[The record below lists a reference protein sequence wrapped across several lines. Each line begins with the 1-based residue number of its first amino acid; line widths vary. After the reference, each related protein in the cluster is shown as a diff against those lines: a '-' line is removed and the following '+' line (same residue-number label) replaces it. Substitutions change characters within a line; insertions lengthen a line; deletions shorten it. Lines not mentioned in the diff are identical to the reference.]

1 MCAGNGKITG
11 EGSRG
16 LTHPAADCDTATS
29 IAEIAYR
36 QGTETAHYV
45 RGMRSFRVKM
55 TIFIVLVVIVSA
67 SLLSFFSYRR
77 AEKSVFTQ
85 SEEKYRV
92 AADKYAQELTTWL
105 NANATIVDT
114 LAANIE
120 YSRFFDQDG
129 AFFHDYLKS
138 VYDSLNYNGYIYD
151 IYFTFPDNTMACAS
165 DFISDGSVDFAH
177 ERDWYMV
184 AAETNELYYSS
195 PYLDSDTKRTV
206 ITISKAVRADDELK
220 GIIAADIFV
229 DVLVDIIN
237 EADVAPDSYAF
248 LVDQNMGMV
257 VHPNSA
263 YAFTDKPIGLLQLPG
278 SPYADVVANIRKNSD
293 TTDYVTDYDGVT
305 RGIAVSKVENSG
317 WYVGIATSKAEM
329 MKGLDGLVNT
339 FLIAAIVSALIGGT
353 CTVFLAF
360 VLDKNRKQQQEY
372 AEKVLRLEKQAADEA
387 SEAKSRFLADMS
399 HEIRTPI
406 NAILGMNEMIIR
418 ETENR
423 EIMGYSRNIRQSG
436 QNLLAL
442 VNSILDFSKIENG
455 KMELVCAPYNVK
467 TQISYVMNSISE
479 RARAKDL
486 NLELNVDPTIPMEL
500 FGDNTRINEV
510 IMNLLT
516 NAVKYTEK
524 GTVTFVIKA
533 KERKA
538 TDAAEKAA
546 EAAKAGAAEKAAE
559 AAKAGAANEG
569 AASTAAA
576 ETDGKQILL
585 YFEVTDTGIGI
596 KEEDMKRLFESFERL
611 DVERNRNIEG
621 TGLGMSVCTKLL
633 SLMNSELKVKS
644 KYGEGSTFW
653 FEIWQKIENDEPI
666 GEFEVMNAE
675 AESEEVYRE
684 SFHAPTARILIV
696 DDTKMNVAVAA
707 NFLKKTDVQINTAL
721 SGPEA
726 IRLADENT
734 YDLILMDQRMP
745 GMDGTEAMKKIR
757 ELPSGKNT
765 KTPVICLTADVIRG
779 ARERYMA
786 EGFDGY
792 LTKPVDGRALE
803 RMLLDYLPEE
813 KIEIE
818 KEPEKEEK
826 KEEPQGE
833 VLFEALREAG
843 VNPKTGLY
851 FCQNEEMY
859 RAILSEYC
867 MESRI
872 KMPTLAECFEKRD
885 WKNYEIHIHSLKSTS
900 KTIGAEKLSG
910 MAADLEAAAGKGNEL
925 VLRDGHGPVMEL
937 YEKTVKA
944 IESHLDISDDGM
956 AEDDDI
962 FEFLPDDEQGA
973 GQEE

>member
-1 MCAGNGKITG
+1 
-11 EGSRG
+11 
-16 LTHPAADCDTATS
+16 
-29 IAEIAYR
+29 
-36 QGTETAHYV
+36 
-45 RGMRSFRVKM
+45 MRSFRVRI
-55 TIFIVLVVIVSA
+55 TILIVLVVIVSA
-67 SLLSFFSYRR
+67 GLLSFMSYRR

-92 AADKYAQELTTWL
+92 SADKYAQELTTWL
-105 NANATIVDT
+105 NANASIVDT

-129 AFFHDYLKS
+129 SFFHDYLKS
-138 VYDSLNYNGYIYD
+138 VYDSLNSKGYIYD

-165 DFISDGSVDFAH
+165 DFVSDGSVDFAH

-195 PYLDSDTKRTV
+195 PYLDSDTKATV
-206 ITISKAVRADDELK
+206 ITISKAVRADGELK

-237 EADVAPDSYAF
+237 EAEVAEDSYAF

-263 YAFTDKPIGLLQLPG
+263 YSFSDKPIGLLQLPG
-278 SPYADVVANIRKNSD
+278 SPYGEVVANIRKNSD
-293 TTDYVTDYDGVT
+293 GTVYLKDYDGVT
-305 RGIAVSKVENSG
+305 RGIVVSKMENSG

-329 MKGLDGLVNT
+329 MKGMDGLVTT

-360 VLDKNRKQQQEY
+360 VLDKNRRQQQEY

-406 NAILGMNEMIIR
+406 NAILGMNEMITR

-467 TQISYVMNSISE
+467 TQISYVVNSISE
-479 RARAKDL
+479 RARAKK
-486 NLELNVDPTIPMEL
+486 LELVLDIDPTIPTEL

-510 IMNLLT
+510 VMNLLT

-524 GTVTFVIKA
+524 GTVTLAIKG

-538 TDAAEKAA
+538 PEADAPAE
-546 EAAKAGAAEKAAE
+546 ER
-559 AAKAGAANEG
+559 EG
-569 AASTAAA
+569 ES
-576 ETDGKQILL
+576 ILL

-633 SLMNSELKVKS
+633 GLMNSELKVRS

-653 FEIWQKIENDEPI
+653 FELWQKIDKDEPI
-666 GEFEVMNAE
+666 GDFDVVNAE
-675 AESEEVYRE
+675 EEDEEIYRE
-684 SFHAPTARILIV
+684 KFHAPTALILIV
-696 DDTKMNVAVAA
+696 DDTKMNISVAA
-707 NFLKKTDVQINTAL
+707 NLLKKTDVRINTAL
-721 SGPEA
+721 SGQEA
-726 IRLADENT
+726 IRLAGENQ

-745 GMDGTEAMKKIR
+745 GMDGTEAMQEIR
-757 ELPSGKNT
+757 KLPGKLNE
-765 KTPVICLTADVIRG
+765 KTPIICLTADVIRG
-779 ARERYMA
+779 ARERYIQQ
-786 EGFDGY
+786 GFDGY
-792 LTKPVDGRALE
+792 LTKPIDGYELE
-803 RMLLDYLPEE
+803 KTLLTHLPKE
-813 KIEIE
+813 KIQIVERPREEAAGPGDE
-818 KEPEKEEK
+818 KTAE
-826 KEEPQGE
+826 
-833 VLFEALREAG
+833 LFEALAKAG
-843 VNPKTGLY
+843 VDPKTGLF
-851 FCQNEEMY
+851 FCQGDTEMY
-859 RAILSEYC
+859 KSILSEFC
-867 MESRI
+867 Q
-872 KMPTLAECFEKRD
+872 EKKSKFPNLISCYEKHD
-885 WKNYEIHIHSLKSTS
+885 WKNYEIYIHSLKSTS
-900 KTIGAEKLSG
+900 KTIGAKKLFE
-910 MAADLEAAAGKGNEL
+910 MAADLETAAGRGNEMAL
-925 VLRDGHGPVMEL
+925 ADGHAKAMDL
-937 YEKTVKA
+937 YEKIVTV
-944 IESHLDISDDGM
+944 IEEHLEVPKDETE
-956 AEDDDI
+956 EDDEI
-962 FEFLPDDEQGA
+962 FEFFP
-973 GQEE
+973 EEN

>member
-1 MCAGNGKITG
+1 
-11 EGSRG
+11 
-16 LTHPAADCDTATS
+16 
-29 IAEIAYR
+29 
-36 QGTETAHYV
+36 
-45 RGMRSFRVKM
+45 M

-67 SLLSFFSYRR
+67 GLLSFMSYRR
-77 AEKSVFTQ
+77 AEKSVFAQ

-165 DFISDGSVDFAH
+165 DFVSDGSVDFSH
-177 ERDWYMV
+177 ERDWYMI

-195 PYLDSDTKRTV
+195 PYLDSDTKATV
-206 ITISKAVRADDELK
+206 ITISKAVRADGELK

-237 EADVAPDSYAF
+237 EAEVAEDSYAF

-263 YAFTDKPIGLLQLPG
+263 YAFSDHPIGLLQLPG
-278 SPYADVVANIRKNSD
+278 SPYGDVVANIRKDSD
-293 TTDYVTDYDGVT
+293 GTVYLKDYDGVT
-305 RGIAVSKVENSG
+305 RGIVVSKMENSG

-329 MKGLDGLVNT
+329 MKGMDGLVTT
-339 FLIAAIVSALIGGT
+339 FLIAAIVSALIGGA

-418 ETENR
+418 ETDNR

-436 QNLLAL
+436 QNLLGL

-455 KMELVCAPYNVK
+455 KMEIVSAPYNVK
-467 TQISYVMNSISE
+467 SQISYVINSISE
-479 RARAKDL
+479 RARAKK
-486 NLELNVDPTIPMEL
+486 LEIVLDVDPSIPTEL

-524 GTVTFVIKA
+524 GTVTLRIKE
-533 KERKA
+533 KER
-538 TDAAEKAA
+538 
-546 EAAKAGAAEKAAE
+546 
-559 AAKAGAANEG
+559 
-569 AASTAAA
+569 
-576 ETDGKQILL
+576 TDGPEDKIRL

-633 SLMNSELKVKS
+633 ALMDSELKVTS

-653 FEIWQKIENDEPI
+653 FELWQKIENAEPI
-666 GEFEVMNAE
+666 GEFEISNAE
-675 AESEEVYRE
+675 EEDEEIYHE
-684 SFHAPTARILIV
+684 TFHASTALILIV
-696 DDTKMNVAVAA
+696 DDTKLNISVAA
-707 NFLKKTDVQINTAL
+707 NLLKKTDVRINTAL
-721 SGPEA
+721 SGQEA
-726 IRLADENT
+726 IKLAGENH

-745 GMDGTEAMKKIR
+745 GMDGTEAMQEIR
-757 ELPSGKNT
+757 KLPGKLNE
-765 KTPVICLTADVIRG
+765 KTPIICLTADVIRG
-779 ARERYMA
+779 ARERYIA
-786 EGFDGY
+786 QGFDGY
-792 LTKPVDGRALE
+792 LTKPIDGHELE
-803 RMLLDYLPEE
+803 KTLLTHLPKE
-813 KIEIE
+813 KIQIVEQPREEESTSEDE
-818 KEPEKEEK
+818 KTAE
-826 KEEPQGE
+826 
-833 VLFEALREAG
+833 LFSALSKSG
-843 VNPKTGLY
+843 VDPKTGLF
-851 FCQNEEMY
+851 FCQGDREMY
-859 RAILSEYC
+859 KAIL
-867 MESRI
+867 
-872 KMPTLAECFEKRD
+872 AEFCQEEKSKFPNLVSCYEKHD
-885 WKNYEIHIHSLKSTS
+885 WKNYEIYIHSLKSTS
-900 KTIGAEKLSG
+900 KTIGAKKLFE
-910 MAADLEAAAGKGNEL
+910 MAADLEAAAGRGNEMAIA
-925 VLRDGHGPVMEL
+925 DGHEKAMEL
-937 YEKTVKA
+937 YAKIVKV
-944 IESHLDISDDGM
+944 IEEHLDVPKEEM
-956 AEDDDI
+956 EEDDEI
-962 FEFLPDDEQGA
+962 FEFFPDED
-973 GQEE
+973 